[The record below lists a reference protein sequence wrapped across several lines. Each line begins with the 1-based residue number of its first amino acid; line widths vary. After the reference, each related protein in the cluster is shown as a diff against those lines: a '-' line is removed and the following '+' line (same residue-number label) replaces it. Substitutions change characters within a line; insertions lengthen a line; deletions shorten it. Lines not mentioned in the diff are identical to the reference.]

1 MSNILMNRTRSQII
15 RFLLRNGPATCG
27 QIGTGLR
34 ASPSTI
40 RRQLTLLGRAG
51 LVQRSSNQFDASPEQ
66 VQRQV
71 EALADSFNAQIM
83 PTVGSSPMN

>member
-15 RFLLRNGPATCG
+15 RFLLRNGPSTCS

-40 RRQLTLLGRAG
+40 RRQLTLLSRAG
-51 LVQRSSNQFDASPEQ
+51 LVQRSSSHFDASAEQ

-71 EALADSFNAQIM
+71 EALADSFSAPIM
-83 PTVGSSPMN
+83 PTVWRFEP

>member
-15 RFLLRNGPATCG
+15 RFLLRNGPSTCG

-51 LVQRSSNQFDASPEQ
+51 LVHRSSIQFDTSAEC
-66 VQRQV
+66 VQRQA
-71 EALADSFNAQIM
+71 EALAESLIGTVMSPVDS
-83 PTVGSSPMN
+83 SSMN

>member
-15 RFLLRNGPATCG
+15 RFLLRNGPSTCG

-40 RRQLTLLGRAG
+40 RRQLLLLRRAG
-51 LVQRSSNQFDASPEQ
+51 LVQHSASQFDALPEQ

-71 EALADSFNAQIM
+71 EALAESFTGTVM
-83 PTVGSSPMN
+83 PPAGSSPMN

>member
-1 MSNILMNRTRSQII
+1 MNRTRSQII
-15 RFLLRNGPATCG
+15 RFLLRNGPSTCG

-40 RRQLTLLGRAG
+40 RRQLTLLGHAG
-51 LVQRSSNQFDASPEQ
+51 LVQRSSNQFDASAEE

-71 EALADSFNAQIM
+71 EALADSFSAQIM

>member
-15 RFLLRNGPATCG
+15 RFLLRNGPSTCG

-34 ASPSTI
+34 ASSSTI
-40 RRQLTLLGRAG
+40 RRQLTLLVRAG
-51 LVQRSSNQFDASPEQ
+51 LVQCSSNQFDASAEQ
-66 VQRQV
+66 VQRHV
-71 EALADSFNAQIM
+71 EALADSFSAQIM